1 LSKLCR
7 TGYEEN
13 VFDLSEFNQF
23 FYAKPSLAP
32 SQRVG
37 AGGGFVKKSK
47 ALGLFFF

>member
-23 FYAKPSLAP
+23 FYAKPSPAP
-32 SQRVG
+32 LGQG
-37 AGGGFVKKSK
+37 AVLSKKAK
-47 ALGLFFF
+47 H